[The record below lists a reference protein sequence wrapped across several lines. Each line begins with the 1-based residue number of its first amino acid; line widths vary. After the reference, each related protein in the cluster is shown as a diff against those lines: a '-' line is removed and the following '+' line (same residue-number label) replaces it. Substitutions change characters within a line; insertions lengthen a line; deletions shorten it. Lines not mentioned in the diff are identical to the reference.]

1 MNCQRLRVVYAGTP
15 DFAVPALKALID
27 SDHEVIAVYTQPD
40 RPAGRGRK
48 LTASPVKQCAEWYEI
63 PVHQPVTL
71 RDSDAQQALADLD
84 CDIMVVAA
92 YGLLLPQA
100 VLDIPRLGCINIH
113 ASLLPRWRGA
123 APIQRAIQSGDS
135 ESGVTIMQMAKGLD
149 TGDMLGKK
157 TVAIG
162 AQTTAGELHD
172 KLAELGRHG
181 LLEIIPALCRGEI
194 VPEVQDDSLAN
205 YAGKISKQEAEIDWS
220 LDAIQIHRTIC
231 AFNPFPVAFTH
242 LDGKVVRL
250 WRSRLCEAKM
260 KGEPGE
266 VVYAAE
272 GEIRVATGH
281 GFLCIDE
288 LQMPGKKAVTADQF
302 LNGRQLHGRRF
313 GQA

>member
-1 MNCQRLRVVYAGTP
+1 MNCQRLRLVYAGTP

-48 LTASPVKQCAEWYEI
+48 LTASPIKQCAESHGI
-63 PVHQPVTL
+63 PVYQPVSL
-71 RDSDAQQALADLD
+71 RDADAQKALTKLD
-84 CDIMVVAA
+84 CDIMIVAA

-100 VLDIPRLGCINIH
+100 VLDTPRLGCINIH

-157 TVAIG
+157 TVAIH
-162 AQTTAGELHD
+162 AQMTAGELHD
-172 KLAELGRHG
+172 KLAEMGRDG
-181 LLEIIPALCRGEI
+181 LLEVLPSLCRGEI
-194 VPEVQDDSLAN
+194 SPEIQDDSLAS

-220 LDAIQIHRTIC
+220 LDAKQIHRSIC

-242 LDGKVVRL
+242 LDDKVVRL
-250 WRSRLCEAKM
+250 WRSSLSEAEWE
-260 KGEPGE
+260 GEPGE
-266 VVYAAE
+266 VVYAAN
-272 GEIRVATGH
+272 GEILVATGE
-281 GFLCIDE
+281 GLVRIDE
-288 LQMPGKKAVTADQF
+288 LQMPGKKAVTAEQF
-302 LNGRQLHGRRF
+302 LNGRQLL
-313 GQA
+313 GQRLGKA